1 MPFANEIPLFSL
13 PLSSHESGPF
23 LRDDFVGDDSNIAL
37 KYLTKIDNLLDSDWP
52 LVLFGPSGTGKTAIG
67 QTLSAKLSRQ
77 ADQKGL
83 SYTADEFRRRIASS
97 IETGSM
103 QQFRDSICNASVF
116 FIDDLHLLAGHE
128 SAQIELAGLIDRLR
142 ANHIPTIFAAGE
154 KFLDG
159 DALSERLASRL
170 MDGLCLQV
178 SAPGY
183 AARRLLFEDTAQS
196 LQIELSED
204 ELEFL
209 AANLSLTCP
218 RIRSFLSLFATWL
231 SSNSCSTDNR
241 IDNFLASWLTK
252 DNASVD
258 RAESII
264 RVVAQAFKL
273 KVSDI
278 KSTSRKKSVVR
289 ARGVAAYLLRDLLKL
304 SYSKI
309 GSFFG
314 GRDHSTVMHSVSKIE
329 SDLKD
334 DENFSRKVDGI
345 RRLVIEKVLI
355 NADALCE

>member
-1 MPFANEIPLFSL
+1 MPITNEIPLFSM

-23 LRDDFVGDDSNIAL
+23 LRDDFVGDDSNLAL
-37 KYLTKIDNLLDSDWP
+37 KYLTDIDNLLDSDWP

-67 QTLSAKLSRQ
+67 QTLSAKLSLQ
-77 ADQKGL
+77 AGQKGL

-103 QQFRDSICNASVF
+103 QQFRDSICSSPVL
-116 FIDDLHLLAGHE
+116 FIDDLHLLAGHD

-142 ANHIPTIFAAGE
+142 ANNIPAIFAAGE

-159 DALSERLASRL
+159 EALCERLASRL
-170 MDGLCLQV
+170 MGGLCLQV

-196 LQIELSED
+196 LQIELTDE

-209 AANLSLTCP
+209 ASNLSLTYP
-218 RIRSFLSLFATWL
+218 RIRSFLSLFATWI
-231 SSNSCSTDNR
+231 SSNSSSTDNR
-241 IDNFLASWLTK
+241 IDNFLACWLTEK
-252 DNASVD
+252 DANAD
-258 RAESII
+258 RSESIT
-264 RVVAQAFKL
+264 RVVSQAFKL

-278 KSTSRKKSVVR
+278 KSSSRKKSVVR
-289 ARGVAAYLLRDLLKL
+289 ARGVAVYLLRDLLKL

-329 SDLKD
+329 ADIEA
-334 DENFSRKVDGI
+334 DENFCRKVDGI

-355 NADALCE
+355 NADGLCE

>member
-1 MPFANEIPLFSL
+1 MPFTNEIPLFSL

-37 KYLTKIDNLLDSDWP
+37 KYLTEINNLLDSDWP

-67 QTLSAKLSRQ
+67 QTMSAKLALQSG
-77 ADQKGL
+77 QKAL

-128 SAQIELAGLIDRLR
+128 SAQIELAGLLDRLR
-142 ANHIPTIFAAGE
+142 ANNIPTIFAAGE

-170 MDGLCLQV
+170 VDGLCLQV

-183 AARRLLFEDTAQS
+183 SARRLLFEDTAHS
-196 LQIELSED
+196 LQIQLSDD

-209 AANLSLTCP
+209 ASNLSLTYP
-218 RIRSFLSLFATWL
+218 RIRSFLSLFATWIN
-231 SSNSCSTDNR
+231 SNSSSTENR

-252 DNASVD
+252 KDASAD

-264 RVVAQAFKL
+264 RVVSQAFKL
-273 KVSDI
+273 KASEI
-278 KSTSRKKSVVR
+278 KSASRKKSVVR
-289 ARGVAAYLLRDLLKL
+289 SRGVAAYLLRDLLKI

-329 SDLKD
+329 SDLQT
-334 DENFSRKVDGI
+334 DENFCRQVAGI

-355 NADALCE
+355 NADSLCE